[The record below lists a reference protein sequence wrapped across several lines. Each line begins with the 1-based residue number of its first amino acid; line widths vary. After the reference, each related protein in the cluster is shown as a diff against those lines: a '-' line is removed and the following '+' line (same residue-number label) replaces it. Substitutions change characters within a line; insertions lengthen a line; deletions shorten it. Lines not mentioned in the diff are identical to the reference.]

1 MPVYEFKCKSCGERE
16 DSHTPVVGDAR
27 CLFCDG
33 ELVRV
38 WRVNINKEN
47 IRAVPRG

>member
-1 MPVYEFKCKSCGERE
+1 MPVYEFKCRKCGTPEE
-16 DSHTPVVGDAR
+16 SHTPVVGDAR
-27 CLFCDG
+27 SLCCDE

>member
-1 MPVYEFKCKSCGERE
+1 MPVYEFKCRECGTHE

-27 CLFCDG
+27 CLQCGG

-38 WRVNINKEN
+38 WRVGLLREN